1 MIRSG
6 DRRGGAHRRAGR
18 RAGAHRGG
26 WATRTKIISGVL
38 GAMITGGTAF
48 AATNW
53 VVGLNAGSSGEGQ
66 SASISNLTIAAVAV
80 PAAGNLLYPGGTGD
94 VVATITN
101 PNTFPVTVTGVQLP
115 TNTTYASAYSD
126 SALSTPVAGCAAG
139 TPSGVTWAFANG
151 TSGTTHTFTSA
162 VTVAASGNLTVTL
175 TNDAT
180 MTSTA
185 PAACANSYFS
195 LPAFTGVVASGGAA
209 AASASPAT
217 TAWTS

>member
-1 MIRSG
+1 
-6 DRRGGAHRRAGR
+6 
-18 RAGAHRGG
+18 
-26 WATRTKIISGVL
+26 VL
-38 GAMITGGTAF
+38 GAMMTGGAAF

-53 VVGLNAGSSGEGQ
+53 IVGLNAGSSGEGQ
-66 SASISNLTIAAVAV
+66 SASINNLTIAAVAV
-80 PAAGNLLYPGGTGD
+80 PAPGNLLYPGGTGD
-94 VVATITN
+94 VVVKITN

-115 TNTTYASAYSD
+115 TNTTFASAYSD
-126 SALSTPVAGCAAG
+126 SAMTLPVAGCAAG
-139 TPSGVTWAFANG
+139 TPSGVTWAFATG
-151 TSGTTHTFTSA
+151 TSGTTHTLTSA

-180 MTSTA
+180 MSSTA

-209 AASASPAT
+209 TASTNPTT